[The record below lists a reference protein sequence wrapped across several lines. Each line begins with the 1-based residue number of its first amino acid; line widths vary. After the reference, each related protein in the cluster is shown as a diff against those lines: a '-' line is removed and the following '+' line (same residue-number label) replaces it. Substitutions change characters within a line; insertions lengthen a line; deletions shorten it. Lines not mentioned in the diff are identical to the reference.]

1 MWPPVTASG
10 AVFCGGSWSPVI
22 LTFFEFSDRFS
33 CFSAVFFRR
42 YLGVFL

>member
-1 MWPPVTASG
+1 LP
-10 AVFCGGSWSPVI
+10 
-22 LTFFEFSDRFS
+22 FFEFSGRFS